1 MRKWRTLPVKLR
13 WKILHNEEKMS
24 HYIIQGIFALTGLIS
39 LLAALLDWNWF
50 FTAHN
55 TQFIVQNVGRLQARL
70 FYGVLGLLLI
80 ATAVF
85 FMLETK

>member
-1 MRKWRTLPVKLR
+1 MRKWKTLPVKLR

-50 FTAHN
+50 FTARN

>member
-13 WKILHNEEKMS
+13 WNILHNEEKMS

-50 FTAHN
+50 FTARN

-70 FYGVLGLLLI
+70 FYVVLGLLLI
-80 ATAVF
+80 ATAAF

>member
-1 MRKWRTLPVKLR
+1 MRKWKTLPVKLR
-13 WKILHNEEKMS
+13 WKILHNEEEMS

-50 FTAHN
+50 FTARN

>member
-1 MRKWRTLPVKLR
+1 MRKWKTLPVKLH

-50 FTAHN
+50 FTARN